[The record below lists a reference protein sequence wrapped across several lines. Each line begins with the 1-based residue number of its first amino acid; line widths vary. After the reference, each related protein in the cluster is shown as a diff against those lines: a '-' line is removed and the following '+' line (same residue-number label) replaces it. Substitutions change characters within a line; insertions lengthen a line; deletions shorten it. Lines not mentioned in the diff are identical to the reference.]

1 MEEFYKFNITYNI
14 LISYEDAWL
23 DTLYKIAG
31 VRCAFSRYCYD
42 ATFAAS
48 WDNYESTP
56 TIYASLAF
64 FKNFFGKETCNKY
77 TMRSHVDESL
87 KLIKALLAHEGSHI
101 KYTPFA
107 EFFDIINVISNS
119 VVRDFLKNG
128 FNIIED
134 SIIEDRVMFQ
144 IKDTEEPILYL
155 RKKLFDDHLELP
167 AKIKDQIDN
176 DPTSP
181 ETFLNYLLLKRRSH
195 HILPAYDMY
204 DKHQSF
210 IDDGLKLLDYTLD
223 KELRAKRAIAFLY
236 EILKMLSGKE
246 PDLNNVENPADIKP
260 GKGIDGSGKEIPGSF
275 DSSKVI
281 RDDSEKA
288 SDEKHERT
296 FRHKGRTNSDPIP
309 EDIEW
314 NVPETSEM
322 VKDCMSNPSLNNAY
336 CYPHQFVDIK
346 GKVSLRKYEETYKE
360 TLQYLHKHSI
370 ISKII
375 NSFRTMESKCLVRL
389 RHYQT
394 SGKLDM
400 QTVHQPYNC
409 KPFYSKS
416 NPYVKE
422 DTVIANVLDGSGSM
436 CARDKQYLAGT
447 SIIACAEAANLMNL
461 PFAIYS
467 FTEQGSVCYT
477 LTFKEYNTPYN
488 EVKNML
494 ALYKDGDRIS
504 GIPYWNGN
512 IDEVNIGAIVSK
524 LLERPEKNKI
534 LIVYSDGETCGN
546 EDTLRKLIKGYE
558 SQGVYTF
565 GVGVR
570 DEAVAKIYEHHII
583 LETREDLMKVLE
595 EINKFITSV
604 VIKGGDK

>member
-1 MEEFYKFNITYNI
+1 MNEYYKYNVAFNVLN
-14 LISYEDAWL
+14 SYQDSWL
-23 DTLYKIAG
+23 ETLYKISG
-31 VRCAFSRYCYD
+31 VRCEFAPYAYD

-48 WDNYESTP
+48 WNDYESTP
-56 TIYASLAF
+56 MIYASLGF
-64 FKNFFGKETCNKY
+64 FKNFFGKLTCNKY
-77 TMRSHVDESL
+77 ELRAQVDESI

-101 KYTPFA
+101 RYTPFA
-107 EFFDIINVISNS
+107 EFFDILEKISNS
-119 VVRDFLKNG
+119 SVRDFLKNG

-134 SIIEDRVMFQ
+134 SIIEDRIMFQ
-144 IKDTEEPILYL
+144 IKDTEEPIMYL
-155 RKKLFDDHLELP
+155 RQHLFDNKLELP
-167 AKIKDQIDN
+167 AKMKEQIDN

-223 KELRAKRAIAFLY
+223 KELRARRAIAFLY

-246 PDLNNVENPADIKP
+246 PDLNEVENPAEFKP
-260 GKGIDGSGKEIPGSF
+260 GKGIDGSGPEIPGSF
-275 DSSKVI
+275 DSSKVM
-281 RDDSEKA
+281 RDESEKD
-288 SDEKHERT
+288 SDHKHEYS
-296 FRHKGRTNSDPIP
+296 FRHKGGTNSDSIP

-322 VKDCMSNPSLNNAY
+322 VKDCLSNPSLGNSY
-336 CYPHQFVDIK
+336 CYPHQWIDTK
-346 GKVSLRKYEETYKE
+346 GKVSLRKYDETYNE
-360 TLQYLHKHSI
+360 TLKYLHKHSI

-447 SIIACAEAANLMNL
+447 SIIACSEAANLMNL

-467 FTEQGSVCYT
+467 FTEERSTCFT
-477 LTFKEYNTPYN
+477 LTFKDYNTPYN

-504 GIPYWNGN
+504 GVPYWNGN

-534 LIVYSDGETCGN
+534 LIVYSDGETCGD
-546 EDTLRKLIKGYE
+546 ETTLKKLIKSYE

-570 DEAVAKIYEHHII
+570 DDAVSRIYEHHII
-583 LETREDLMKVLE
+583 LETHEDLKKVPE

-604 VIKGGDK
+604 VIKGGE

>member
-1 MEEFYKFNITYNI
+1 MNDAYKYNVTYDI
-14 LISYEDAWL
+14 LKSYEDAWL
-23 DTLYKIAG
+23 STLHMISG
-31 VRCAFSRYCYD
+31 VKCEFAHYVYEP
-42 ATFAAS
+42 TFAAS
-48 WDNYESTP
+48 WDNYGSNP
-56 TIYASLAF
+56 IIHASIGF
-64 FKNFFGKETCNKY
+64 FQNFFGKETCNRY
-77 TMRSHVDESL
+77 TMKSHVEESL
-87 KLIKALLAHEGSHI
+87 KLIKSLLAHEGSHI
-101 KYTPFA
+101 RYTPFG
-107 EFFDIINVISNS
+107 EFFDIINVISNNI
-119 VVRDFLKNG
+119 VRDFLKNG

-144 IKDTEEPILYL
+144 IKDTEEPIMYL
-155 RKKLFDDHLELP
+155 RKKLFDDKPELP
-167 AKIKDQIDN
+167 SKMKEQIDA

-195 HILPAYDMY
+195 HVLPKYDMY

-246 PDLNNVENPADIKP
+246 PDLKEVENPVDFVP
-260 GKGIDGSGKEIPGSF
+260 RKGIDGDGPEIPGSF
-275 DSSKVI
+275 DSSKI
-281 RDDSEKA
+281 MRDKSEIDS
-288 SDEKHERT
+288 DRLHERA
-296 FRHKGRTNSDPIP
+296 FIHRGGTNSDPIP

-322 VKDCMSNPSLNNAY
+322 VKDCMSNPSLGNSY
-336 CYPHQFVDIK
+336 CYPHQWVNTR
-346 GKVSLRKYEETYKE
+346 GKVSLRKYEETYSE
-360 TLQYLHKHSI
+360 TLKYLHKHSI
-370 ISKII
+370 ISRII
-375 NSFRTMESKCLVRL
+375 NSFRTMEDKCLVNRT
-389 RHYQT
+389 HYKT
-394 SGKLDM
+394 SGKVDM
-400 QTVHQPYNC
+400 QTAYQPYNY
-409 KPFYSKS
+409 KPFYTEDS
-416 NPYVKE
+416 PFVKE

-467 FTEQGSVCYT
+467 FTEERSTCFT
-477 LTFKEYNTPYN
+477 LTFKDYNEPYN

-504 GIPYWNGN
+504 GVPYWNGN

-546 EDTLRKLIKGYE
+546 EDTLKKLIKGYE
-558 SQGVYTF
+558 AQGVYTF

-570 DEAVAKIYEHHII
+570 DEAVSRIYEHHII
-583 LETREDLMKVLE
+583 LETHEDLKKVPE
-595 EINKFITSV
+595 EINKFITSI
-604 VIKGGDK
+604 VIKGGE